1 MKNVVEIDGSKALIA
16 FDSDTNKFR
25 GEFVDFNGGADFS
38 PADIKLLKREG
49 KTSLKV
55 FLDMCAEDGAK
66 PRKSYSAKLMM
77 RLPVVLHERA
87 AVSTA
92 SQGKG
97 LNAWLAYM
105 VSPAAR
111 SRNFSRRYC
120 RCDSATRLITI

>member
-16 FDSDTNKFR
+16 FDSDGNQFR

-92 SQGKG
+92 SQGKS
-97 LNAWLAYM
+97 LNVWLAYM
-105 VSPAAR
+105 VSQAAHY
-111 SRNFSRRYC
+111 RNFQGVIA
-120 RCDSATRLITI
+120 DVIKPLV

>member
-16 FDSDTNKFR
+16 FDSDANQFR

-92 SQGKG
+92 SQGKS
-97 LNAWLAYM
+97 LNVWLAYM
-105 VSPAAR
+105 VSEAAH

-120 RCDSATRLITI
+120 RCDSTTRLITI